1 MGCSFGWG
9 HWHGQG
15 WGGGVWFVVVA
26 GFALGPGIARLLC
39 VLFCC
44 ERTPMQAGPG
54 AFLPSNSNEAV
65 YCLCVCV
72 RSCSSSSSSKTHT
85 HKTPCTHPLS
95 RQDLLVGLFFVS
107 HAIPLL
113 ASEAS
118 LFIYPYITIALRG
131 CCPFSLVSFLRDR
144 PAYDWPC
151 PEVWEFWLGWL
162 PTVHGIYRRNG
173 VVLGRLGCIHVC
185 MG

>member
-9 HWHGQG
+9 HGHGQG
-15 WGGGVWFVVVA
+15 GGGWCALVCCGGWFRSRGLASPGFCEFCFVA
-26 GFALGPGIARLLC
+26 DGRQCRLAQG
-39 VLFCC
+39 
-44 ERTPMQAGPG
+44 R
-54 AFLPSNSNEAV
+54 FLPSNSNEAV

-72 RSCSSSSSSKTHT
+72 RSCSSSSKTHT

-118 LFIYPYITIALRG
+118 LFIIPI
-131 CCPFSLVSFLRDR
+131 
-144 PAYDWPC
+144 
-151 PEVWEFWLGWL
+151 
-162 PTVHGIYRRNG
+162 
-173 VVLGRLGCIHVC
+173 
-185 MG
+185 